1 MKKKMIL
8 CLVLML
14 SVFLICG
21 CSNPTNSSNGDNSKD
36 KANTTVKEQSDS
48 QSNDQAES
56 NSKNK
61 TDKQDKEQ
69 SNDQSKEKTDKKTD
83 SNTESQS
90 EQTAEKKAEENTIS
104 LAGTS
109 WKIEEID
116 RVYTFE
122 KEDADSNFK
131 EKADKKTYKGHYTLI
146 ANKKG
151 VKQYKEFYNGS
162 SDTLKDLFK
171 EKTKGMSGT
180 EIGLSI
186 NTDEFESIYH
196 EYYGIYTRSKIVI
209 AEVGS
214 ECTVYVLKRK

>member
-21 CSNPTNSSNGDNSKD
+21 CSNFTNSSNNGSENSSD
-36 KANTTVKEQSDS
+36 KVSTEEQVDKK
-48 QSNDQAES
+48 AEDK
-56 NSKNK
+56 SKNK
-61 TDKQDKEQ
+61 TEKDNKSDAEKSDKQTKEK
-69 SNDQSKEKTDKKTD
+69 SNDNTTSKTD
-83 SNTESQS
+83 SQESAAS
-90 EQTAEKKAEENTIS
+90 ESKVEENTIS

-109 WKIEEID
+109 WKVEDID

-131 EKADKKTYKGHYTLI
+131 EKADKKTYKGHYTLV

-151 VKQYKEFYNGS
+151 VKQYKDFYNAS